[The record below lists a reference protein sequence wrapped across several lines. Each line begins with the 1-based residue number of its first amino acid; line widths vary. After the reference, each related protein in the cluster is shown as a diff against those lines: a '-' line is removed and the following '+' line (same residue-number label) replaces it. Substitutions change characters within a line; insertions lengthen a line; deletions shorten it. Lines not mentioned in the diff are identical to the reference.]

1 LESNINII
9 PYQISKGGKEM
20 GLREYVLK
28 RAVYAA
34 ILVFIVITLNFALFM
49 VRNPVEMMAGKLPQ
63 KVREGLV
70 VRFGL
75 NETLPT
81 RYLKYLRNLLTLQ
94 FGHSFRTGEPI
105 SEEVSSRLSNTLVL
119 CVTAEAIAVAFGLI
133 LGVIAAY
140 TRGKIADTL
149 ASIFSV
155 VTQGLPVFW
164 IGMLLILVFSYIL
177 GWFPS
182 GHSEPPEWA
191 IYGRPANF
199 LVELGVRLW
208 YLFLPALTL
217 VIISVGSYVL
227 LTRASMLEVLS
238 EDYLVTL
245 KAKGLS
251 ESKILFKHALKNA
264 SLPIITE
271 VAIAF
276 AFTLSGALVTETIF
290 SYPGL
295 GMWIWVSIEQGDYP
309 ALQAIFYIISLCVI
323 AANFLVDLVYGV
335 IDPRIRYG

>member
-1 LESNINII
+1 
-9 PYQISKGGKEM
+9 M
-20 GLREYVLK
+20 GLRGYVLK
-28 RAVYAA
+28 RAVYSA
-34 ILVFIVITLNFALFM
+34 ILVLLVITINFGLFM
-49 VRNPVEMMAGKLPQ
+49 VRNPVEMMGGSKLPP
-63 KVREGLV
+63 KVREGLE

-75 NETLPT
+75 NETIPT
-81 RYLKYLRNLLTLQ
+81 RYFRYVQNLLTFQ
-94 FGHSFRTGEPI
+94 FGYSYRTGEPI
-105 SEEVSSRLSNTLVL
+105 SEEVFSRLSNTLIL
-119 CVTAEAIAVAFGLI
+119 CITAEIIAVLIGLAVGVMAAFR
-133 LGVIAAY
+133 
-140 TRGKIADTL
+140 RGKITDSL
-149 ASIFSV
+149 SSVFSV
-155 VTQGLPVFW
+155 ITQGLPVFW
-164 IGMLLILVFSYIL
+164 IGMLLILVFSYNL

-191 IYGRPANF
+191 IHGRPANF
-199 LVELGVRLW
+199 LIELGTRFW

-251 ESKILFKHALKNA
+251 NTKILFKHALKNA

-271 VAIAF
+271 AAIAF

-290 SYPGL
+290 TYPGL

-309 ALQAIFYIISLCVI
+309 ALQAIFFLVSLCVI

-335 IDPRIRYG
+335 VDPRIRYG

>member
-1 LESNINII
+1 
-9 PYQISKGGKEM
+9 M

-34 ILVFIVITLNFALFM
+34 ILVFLVITINFALFM

-63 KVREGLV
+63 KVREGLE

-75 NETLPT
+75 NETIPT
-81 RYLKYLRNLLTLQ
+81 RYFKYLQNLLTFQ
-94 FGHSFRTGEPI
+94 FGYSYRTGQPI
-105 SEEVSSRLSNTLVL
+105 SGEVVSRLSNTLIL
-119 CVTAEAIAVAFGLI
+119 CVTAEVIAVLIGLV

-140 TRGKIADTL
+140 KRGKIADTISSVF
-149 ASIFSV
+149 AV

-164 IGMLLILVFSYIL
+164 IGMLLILIFSYML

-191 IYGRPANF
+191 IHGRPANF
-199 LVELGVRLW
+199 LIELATRFW

-251 ESKILFKHALKNA
+251 DTKILFKHALKNA

-290 SYPGL
+290 TYPGL
-295 GMWIWVSIEQGDYP
+295 GMWIWVSIEQADYP
-309 ALQAIFYIISLCVI
+309 ALQAIFYLVSLCVI
-323 AANFLVDLVYGV
+323 AANFLVDLIYGV
-335 IDPRIRYG
+335 VDPRIRYG

>member
-1 LESNINII
+1 
-9 PYQISKGGKEM
+9 M
-20 GLREYVLK
+20 GLRGYVLK
-28 RAVYAA
+28 RAIYSA
-34 ILVFIVITLNFALFM
+34 ILVLLVITINFALFM
-49 VRNPVEMMAGKLPQ
+49 VRNPVEMMGGSKLPP
-63 KVREGLV
+63 KVREGLE

-75 NETLPT
+75 NETIPT
-81 RYLKYLRNLLTLQ
+81 RYVRYVQNLLTFQ
-94 FGHSFRTGEPI
+94 FGYSYRTGEPI
-105 SEEVSSRLSNTLVL
+105 SDEVFSRLSNTLTL
-119 CVTAEAIAVAFGLI
+119 CVTAEIIAVLIGLAV
-133 LGVIAAY
+133 GVIAAFK
-140 TRGKIADTL
+140 RGKIIDSL
-149 ASIFSV
+149 SSVFSV
-155 VTQGLPVFW
+155 ITQGLPVFW
-164 IGMLLILVFSYIL
+164 IGMLLILVFSYTL

-191 IYGRPANF
+191 IHGRPANF
-199 LVELGVRLW
+199 LIELGTRFW

-251 ESKILFKHALKNA
+251 DTKILFKHALKNA

-290 SYPGL
+290 TYPGL

-309 ALQAIFYIISLCVI
+309 ALQAIFYLVSLCVI

-335 IDPRIRYG
+335 VDPRIRYG

>member
-1 LESNINII
+1 
-9 PYQISKGGKEM
+9 M

-34 ILVFIVITLNFALFM
+34 ILVFLVITINFGLFM
-49 VRNPVEMMAGKLPQ
+49 VRNPVGMMAGKLPE
-63 KVREGLV
+63 KVREGLE

-75 NETLPT
+75 NESIPT
-81 RYLKYLRNLLTLQ
+81 RYLKYLQNLLTFQ
-94 FGHSFRTGEPI
+94 FGYSYRTGQPV
-105 SEEVSSRLSNTLVL
+105 SEEVVSRLSNTLIL
-119 CVTAEAIAVAFGLI
+119 CVTAELIAVLIGLFFG
-133 LGVIAAY
+133 VMAAY
-140 TRGKIADTL
+140 RRGKISDTL
-149 ASIFSV
+149 ASVFSV

-164 IGMLLILVFSYIL
+164 IGMLLILIFSYTL
-177 GWFPS
+177 GWFPA

-191 IYGRPANF
+191 IHGRPSNF
-199 LVELGVRLW
+199 LIELATRFW

-251 ESKILFKHALKNA
+251 NTKILFKHALKNA

-290 SYPGL
+290 TYPGL

-309 ALQAIFYIISLCVI
+309 ALQAIFYLVSLCVI
-323 AANFLVDLVYGV
+323 AANFIVDLVYGV
-335 IDPRIRYG
+335 VDPRIRYG

>member
-1 LESNINII
+1 
-9 PYQISKGGKEM
+9 M

-28 RAVYAA
+28 RAIYAA
-34 ILVFIVITLNFALFM
+34 ILVFLVITINFALFM
-49 VRNPVEMMAGKLPQ
+49 IRNPVEMMAGKLPQ
-63 KVREGLV
+63 KVREGLE

-81 RYLKYLRNLLTLQ
+81 RYFRYLQNLLTFQ
-94 FGHSFRTGEPI
+94 FGYSYRTGEPI
-105 SEEVSSRLSNTLVL
+105 SEEVFSRLSNTLTL
-119 CVTAEAIAVAFGLI
+119 CVTAEAIAVIIGLI
-133 LGVIAAY
+133 LGVMAAY
-140 TRGKIADTL
+140 SRGKIADTL
-149 ASIFSV
+149 FSAAAV
-155 VTQGLPVFW
+155 TTQGLPVFW
-164 IGMLLILVFSYIL
+164 IGMLLILIFSYTL

-191 IYGRPANF
+191 IHGRPTNF
-199 LVELGVRLW
+199 LIEIATRFW

-217 VIISVGSYVL
+217 VIISVGSYIL

-251 ESKILFKHALKNA
+251 NVKILFKHALKNA

-271 VAIAF
+271 IAIAF

-290 SYPGL
+290 AYPGL
-295 GMWIWVSIEQGDYP
+295 GMWIWVSIEQADYP
-309 ALQAIFYIISLCVI
+309 ALQAIFYLVSLCVI
-323 AANFLVDLVYGV
+323 VANLLVDLIYGV